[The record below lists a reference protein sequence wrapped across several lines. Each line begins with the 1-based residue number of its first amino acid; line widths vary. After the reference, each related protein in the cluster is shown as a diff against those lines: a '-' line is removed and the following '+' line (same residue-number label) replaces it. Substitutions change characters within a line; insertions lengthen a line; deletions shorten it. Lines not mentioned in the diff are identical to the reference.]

1 MTTPTLVVDASAFVD
16 LLVGGPAAEAL
27 GEELAG
33 HVLVVP
39 AHFDAE
45 VASALAR
52 LGRAGHLSERQVG
65 DRIRRLVAAPLRRVE
80 LPALLPGAWR
90 RRHNLRLVDAIYVE
104 LSDQLG
110 GVPLVTTDGGLAR
123 AWAHARLVS

>member
-1 MTTPTLVVDASAFVD
+1 VVVDASAFVD
-16 LLVGGPAAEAL
+16 LLVGGPTAPAL
-27 GEELAG
+27 QVELTG
-33 HVLVVP
+33 HALAVP

-52 LGRAGHLSERQVG
+52 LGRAGHLSDRQVG
-65 DRIRRLVAAPLRRVE
+65 DRIRRLVAAPLRRVD
-80 LPALLPGAWR
+80 LSGLLPGAWR

-110 GVPLVTTDGGLAR
+110 GAPLVTTDQGLAR
-123 AWAHARLVS
+123 AWTHARFITP